1 MTRDSF
7 FRTAERLMEQ
17 IAILLEHENRRAS
30 AQSDDKTVRRELLEN
45 LEECQY
51 THGTGQ
57 VVKALEILLN
67 YTCLIPTVTVVTDL
81 SKSRLLVETD
91 RGGKYQITVTETDE
105 DF

>member
-1 MTRDSF
+1 
-7 FRTAERLMEQ
+7 MEQ
-17 IAILLEHENRRAS
+17 IAIMLEHENRRTS
-30 AQSDDKTVRRELLEN
+30 AQSSDKTVCRELLGN

-51 THGTGQ
+51 VHGIGQ

-81 SKSRLLVETD
+81 SQSRLLVETD
-91 RGGKYQITVTETDE
+91 RGEKYQITVTETDE